1 MKWGS
6 CEQNCNRVGNLSPR
20 SVSLA
25 IGEQCLAMLL
35 GIFCQSSPSS
45 TARIGGP
52 KMFAVRYFCHLKV
65 EVVDF

>member
-1 MKWGS
+1 MF
-6 CEQNCNRVGNLSPR
+6 
-20 SVSLA
+20 
-25 IGEQCLAMLL
+25 AMVL

-45 TARIGGP
+45 IARIGGP